1 MPGDRERITKSQAEA
16 KLPPSEW
23 DALVAPGP
31 SDPSFFEGERN
42 INDATGKERTYSEMD
57 LYPRMAGESKEEYG
71 ERIKKMHKQT
81 EKYLEDEEYKKGV
94 LNEKGERNEVYLK
107 SEHGKKEL
115 EAEDAYARVHE
126 KLSNLVK
133 NGIITEARAKDLE
146 KLQLGITDEA
156 IEAARADYNDSRAV
170 GTPEEHRAYRDWL
183 KKHDAENRTNLANR
197 EEDETSDDEKD
208 TDLKNPA
215 DKPDTDKPDTDKPDT
230 DKPDKI
236 DATTEKGE
244 TDADKPDSDKKDS
257 DKDNTDKDSTDKDGA
272 DKTDKDKSDKDSD
285 NPDESDKPDKD
296 ADKSDKENP
305 TTKDGSPDPR
315 TAEGLGKAADAAK
328 EKLVELEKQKEA
340 ILAREKEYAHLSEAE
355 LKAKLAQ
362 TEAVIKTMK
371 KAIELYMANQREIER
386 TRKEIIDKPLI
397 AINANFTADKR
408 DLAHDIAERELNEE
422 LSKAGFIKKLWK
434 GNARKIFYETRY
446 ANQLLNGDRTINID
460 GKEFT
465 LDELMAGRSE
475 AAITRFVMS
484 VTEDNEAFIHSKAG
498 ERRMEADS
506 ETTEKI
512 KSAIFNLAQAASKE
526 LPDDIGMEDA
536 RLEFHNRIAA
546 LKGESH
552 DKGDGTDELLFDNY
566 EYVALQAFYR
576 IRSHV
581 AEERVM
587 EGFKVYNAEVRDG
600 IRTET
605 HRNAVDRLIN
615 KMESRGL
622 FVGAEVIALAAGSF
636 WALTR
641 SGTSALAGAGAGVGI
656 ASAIAGVREGIRITE
671 DRTRMQRDIA
681 NGLTYNNKSRYE
693 QFLYGTRY
701 KAKKATDIIADLET
715 AKTKGGDE
723 LLNAMA
729 KARARI
735 DFSDTE
741 GKDLIIYSSEDARGD
756 ERLKLDIALIE
767 AEKLLTDKGRRKYE
781 LAVKKVND
789 MITESVDEKDSQFKR
804 KRLAR
809 SVAKAG
815 KSLLLGSAVFLGSQ
829 EVMAAM
835 DQGKI
840 GILEKYG
847 VFEKLGINVKENTE
861 ENASETLLASGFGLN
876 RGHLKATDT
885 IRVENSENYAEAIEN
900 YRNNGFTE
908 VEVQAPSVETTTE
921 LVEISNPSEAVNRVK
936 GICDGYAN
944 NGTAYSDG
952 NELSLHIGNGRLTS
966 TAHGISTMGK
976 KQFNIDELAAN
987 NQIKGFVTLRGNTFE
1002 VAYDGTGWGE
1012 NGILTTTS
1020 GDIIK
1025 GAFTSSGAPTYDSF
1039 QIVIDQG
1046 VDDNGFTHFIPV
1058 ATHLGSG
1065 TFNGT
1070 ISQVVEVPHEI
1081 PGILEFVTTYVSD
1094 IPRAINTEGVAFT
1107 PLTGRQGL
1115 GGPNAPAPVETA
1127 TPRRATTPSGARP
1140 APRVSSTSRRTAS
1153 RPATPTATP
1162 TAATAAPAG
1171 TPETAPSSTPTA
1183 TPEATTTATPEAAP
1197 TAEPIFTSSSEAPT
1211 GTTET
1216 EAPNPAE
1223 FEVEDPSEAL
1233 FREALAACP
1242 GLPGD
1247 VLEFLRRPNGSG
1259 DAGTASERHKK
1270 YAEWWGRQSDSTKNL
1285 VARFIKYIMKAD
1297 NDSITKKGHV
1307 ISKFGAEFMNW
1318 TRSNH
1323 GELFK

>member
-1 MPGDRERITKSQAEA
+1 MPSDRERITRSQAEA

-23 DALVAPGP
+23 DDLVAPGP

-57 LYPRMAGESKEEYG
+57 LYPRMQGESKEEYG
-71 ERIKKMHKQT
+71 ERIKKMHEQT

-94 LNEKGERNEVYLK
+94 LNEEGERNEIYLK

-126 KLSNLVK
+126 KLDNLVK

-170 GTPEEHRAYRDWL
+170 GTQEEHRAYRDWL
-183 KKHDAENRTNLANR
+183 KKHDAENRANLANR
-197 EEDETSDDEKD
+197 EENEAPEDEKD
-208 TDLKNPA
+208 ADTENPA
-215 DKPDTDKPDTDKPDT
+215 DKPDADKSDKT
-230 DKPDKI
+230 

-244 TDADKPDSDKKDS
+244 TDADKSDS
-257 DKDNTDKDSTDKDGA
+257 DKDDSDKESADKSDADKSDS

-285 NPDESDKPDKD
+285 KSDKD
-296 ADKSDKENP
+296 ADKPDESGKTDKDTDRPDKDNP
-305 TTKDGSPDPR
+305 TTEAGSPDPR
-315 TAEGLGKAADAAK
+315 TAEGLEKASDIAK
-328 EKLVELEKQKEA
+328 AKLVELEKQKEA
-340 ILAREKEYAHLSEAE
+340 ILAREKEYANLSGAE

-371 KAIELYMANQREIER
+371 KAIELYMANQREIDR
-386 TRKEIIDKPLI
+386 TRKEILDKPLI
-397 AINANFTADKR
+397 AVNADFTADKR
-408 DLAHDIAERELNEE
+408 DLAHDIAERQLNEE

-434 GNARKIFYETRY
+434 GNAVKKFYETRY
-446 ANQLLNGDRTINID
+446 ANQLINGNRTVNID

-498 ERRMEADS
+498 ERRMEADP

-512 KSAIFNLAQAASKE
+512 KSVIFNLAQAASKE
-526 LPDDIGMEDA
+526 LPDDINMEDA

-546 LKGESH
+546 LKGESR

-615 KMESRGL
+615 KMEGRGL
-622 FVGAEVIALAAGSF
+622 FVGAEAVALAAGSF

-641 SGTSALAGAGAGVGI
+641 SGTSALAGAGAGIGV

-681 NGLTYNNKSRYE
+681 NGLTYDNKSKYE

-715 AKTKGGDE
+715 ARAKGGDE

-767 AEKLLTDKGRRKYE
+767 AEKLLTDKGRKKYE
-781 LAVKKVND
+781 LAVKSVND

-835 DQGKI
+835 DPGKI

-861 ENASETLLASGFGLN
+861 DASETLLASGFGLN

-885 IRVENSENYAEAIEN
+885 IRVENSENYAEVIEN

-976 KQFNIDELAAN
+976 EQFNIDELAAN
-987 NQIKGFVTLRGNTFE
+987 GQIKGFVTLRGNTFE

-1012 NGILTTTS
+1012 NGVLTTTS

-1025 GAFTSSGAPTYDSF
+1025 GAFTNTGAPAYDSF
-1039 QIVIDQG
+1039 QIVIDRG
-1046 VDDNGFTHFIPV
+1046 VDANGFTHYVPI
-1058 ATHLGSG
+1058 ATHAGSG
-1065 TFNGT
+1065 AFKGT
-1070 ISQVVEVPHEI
+1070 ISQVVETPHEV
-1081 PGILEFVTTYVSD
+1081 PGILEFVKTYVSD

-1115 GGPNAPAPVETA
+1115 GGPNAPAPAETA
-1127 TPRRATTPSGARP
+1127 TPRRATAPSGARP
-1140 APRVSSTSRRTAS
+1140 APRVASTSRRTVS

-1162 TAATAAPAG
+1162 AAPAS
-1171 TPETAPSSTPTA
+1171 TPESAPSSAPTA
-1183 TPEATTTATPEAAP
+1183 APEATTTGTPEA
-1197 TAEPIFTSSSEAPT
+1197 TSTTEPIFTSSSEAPT

-1223 FEVEDPSEAL
+1223 FEVEDKSEAL

-1270 YAEWWGRQSDSTKNL
+1270 YAEWWDRQSDSTKNL